1 MAENDSLLNDL
12 LNQVLAGRYNHT
24 QAGRALYT
32 FYAGGVDSLRSPQ
45 QSLVSLQRALAPIR
59 GLKTKADLQRTI
71 FEGAHSSPQVH
82 VSIRMGGNTI
92 FYLAI
97 RRFLTDGDGICL
109 VDFYQAHVFKC
120 VQPALHGQ
128 HIPFLLVP
136 CSILNNRIKMI

>member
-1 MAENDSLLNDL
+1 MTRYSTIYSTRCWQVGITIRKLAERSIHFMPAVLIRYAALNK
-12 LNQVLAGRYNHT
+12 
-24 QAGRALYT
+24 
-32 FYAGGVDSLRSPQ
+32 
-45 QSLVSLQRALAPIR
+45 SLVSLQRALAPIR

-82 VSIRMGGNTI
+82 VSIRMVGNTI